1 MIAAGERFHDMC
13 AGRIG
18 VNGTFGHSSRTNVT
32 FAQIRSSDEVCS
44 TSDSRQLPY
53 TASGGQLEWLFVYAS
68 RLVAGAALV
77 LFAGTAC
84 TKAEAG
90 HGVAIVGPP
99 PSSSS
104 HSPDPTGSTK
114 PTQTSSSP
122 TATPSKKKPTTVSCP
137 GATVHTKTTHMTTGI
152 LQHSPDKVSLDKSN
166 SGAQTFATLVHDTY
180 KDVKNSVRF
189 LSNIHYEGGYQNTWS
204 KGTPGHTGRLTEF
217 ATLYKFGTPQD
228 ACKFAAWEST
238 NFALKPVAGLPGLT
252 AATSHITSIKAY
264 STEFAV
270 AKGNFVVLSG
280 ALVYGSK
287 NAARSARLIMLA
299 QYARV

>member
-1 MIAAGERFHDMC
+1 MY
-13 AGRIG
+13 
-18 VNGTFGHSSRTNVT
+18 
-32 FAQIRSSDEVCS
+32 
-44 TSDSRQLPY
+44 L
-53 TASGGQLEWLFVYAS
+53 S

-90 HGVAIVGPP
+90 RGVAIVGPP
-99 PSSSS
+99 PTTSSHSSSAPSSHSSSS
-104 HSPDPTGSTK
+104 SDPT
-114 PTQTSSSP
+114 SP
-122 TATPSKKKPTTVSCP
+122 TPTPTPTPSKKPTTASCP
-137 GATVHTKTTHMTTGI
+137 GVHAHTKTVHLTTSI
-152 LQHSPDKVSLDKSN
+152 LQHSPDKVPLDKKN
-166 SGAQTFATLVHDTY
+166 SGVQTFSTLVHQTY
-180 KDVKNSVRF
+180 RDVKNAVRF
-189 LSNIHYEGGYQNTWS
+189 LSNVHYKGGYQNTWS
-204 KGTPGHTGRLTEF
+204 KGKPGHTGRLTEF
-217 ATLYKFGTPQD
+217 ATIYKFGTPQD
-228 ACKFAAWEST
+228 ACRFTAWESQ

-280 ALVYGSK
+280 AVIYGTK

>member
-1 MIAAGERFHDMC
+1 M
-13 AGRIG
+13 
-18 VNGTFGHSSRTNVT
+18 
-32 FAQIRSSDEVCS
+32 
-44 TSDSRQLPY
+44 
-53 TASGGQLEWLFVYAS
+53 YAS
-68 RLVAGAALV
+68 RLVAGVALL

-84 TKAEAG
+84 TTAEAG

-99 PSSSS
+99 PSTSS
-104 HSPDPTGSTK
+104 HSSDPPSTPASSSK
-114 PTQTSSSP
+114 PTATSASP
-122 TATPSKKKPTTVSCP
+122 TATPTRRKPTTVTCA
-137 GATVHTKTTHMTTGI
+137 GASAHTKTTHMTTSI
-152 LQHSPDKVSLDKSN
+152 LQHSPDNVPLDKNN

-180 KDVKNSVRF
+180 KDVKNAVRF
-189 LSNIHYEGGYQNTWS
+189 LSNVHYKGGYQNTWS

-217 ATLYKFGTPQD
+217 ATLYEFGTPQD
-228 ACKFAAWEST
+228 ACKFAAWESG

-270 AKGNFVVLSG
+270 VKGNFVVLSG
-280 ALVYGSK
+280 ALIYGTR